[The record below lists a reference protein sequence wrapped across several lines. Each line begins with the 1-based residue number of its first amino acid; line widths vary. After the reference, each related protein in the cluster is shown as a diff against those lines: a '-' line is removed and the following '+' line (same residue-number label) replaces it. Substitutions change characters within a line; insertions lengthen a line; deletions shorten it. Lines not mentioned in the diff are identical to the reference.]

1 MALLESSSAG
11 VTAAI
16 VAAVVMAILGL
27 LVAVWFWVR
36 RMALRAL
43 EEAKKTARGTLL
55 AADPMASYVART
67 DRGIKQAKGNAA
79 LVRSEQT
86 LVCLRW
92 VPRELT
98 VLERNHVKGARLT
111 NQFGSRWLP
120 GKLRILVLDIERP
133 GERFSIG
140 FMPRQAPKWLE
151 AIEAW
156 RGKGGKK
163 R

>member
-16 VAAVVMAILGL
+16 VASLIMAVIGL

-43 EEAKKTARGTLL
+43 EEAKKTARGTLY

-67 DRGIKQAKGNAA
+67 DRGLKQAKGNAA
-79 LVRSEQT
+79 LVLSEQT

-98 VLERNHVKGARLT
+98 VL
-111 NQFGSRWLP
+111 
-120 GKLRILVLDIERP
+120 
-133 GERFSIG
+133 
-140 FMPRQAPKWLE
+140 
-151 AIEAW
+151 
-156 RGKGGKK
+156 
-163 R
+163 